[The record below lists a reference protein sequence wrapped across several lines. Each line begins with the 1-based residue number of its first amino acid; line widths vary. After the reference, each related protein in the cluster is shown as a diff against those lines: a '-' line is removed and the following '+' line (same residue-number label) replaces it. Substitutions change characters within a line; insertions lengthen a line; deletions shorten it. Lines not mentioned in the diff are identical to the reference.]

1 MYPLKLG
8 FLERFCTALS
18 TSELDFET
26 KKLLLV
32 PRSFKRPKYDN
43 WEDISE
49 VVSNKV
55 QGASL
60 PGIGYKTFGSDK

>member
-32 PRSFKRPKYDN
+32 PRSFQRPKYDE

-49 VVSNKV
+49 VVSRI
-55 QGASL
+55 L
-60 PGIGYKTFGSDK
+60 